1 MINYSVGVF
10 SANKQKKNHKK
21 DFFKD
26 LIKRFTNIQGFCN
39 GDIKKFILLLSKGV
53 YTYKYME
60 SCKIFDETSL
70 HDKKEFYSSLNMEGI
85 TNVDYRHEKRV
96 FKYFNDENIDNYHD
110 LYVQNDTL
118 LLANIFEN
126 FRNVTIK
133 IYELDPAQILSL
145 TGFTWVYCLKKHEYN

>member
-1 MINYSVGVF
+1 
-10 SANKQKKNHKK
+10 
-21 DFFKD
+21 
-26 LIKRFTNIQGFCN
+26 
-39 GDIKKFILLLSKGV
+39 
-53 YTYKYME
+53 ME
-60 SCKIFDETSL
+60 SCKIFDETLL

-96 FKYFNDENIDNYHD
+96 FKYFNNENIDNYHD

-133 IYELDPAQILSL
+133 IYELDPAQILTL
-145 TGFTWVYCLKKHEYN
+145 PGFT

>member
-1 MINYSVGVF
+1 MINYSVGAL
-10 SANKQKKNHKK
+10 SAKKKKKKNHNKK

-26 LIKRFTNIQGFCN
+26 LIKRFKNIQGFCN

-70 HDKKEFYSSLNMEGI
+70 HDKKEFYNSLNMEGI

-96 FKYFNDENIDNYHD
+96 FKYFNNENIDNYHD

-126 FRNVTIK
+126 FRNMTIK

-145 TGFTWVYCLKKHEYN
+145 PRFT

>member
-1 MINYSVGVF
+1 M
-10 SANKQKKNHKK
+10 QKKKKKKRKNHKK

-26 LIKRFTNIQGFCN
+26 LIKRFTNMQEFCN
-39 GDIKKFILLLSKGV
+39 EDIKKFILLLSKGV

-85 TNVDYRHEKRV
+85 TNVDYRHGKRV
-96 FKYFNDENIDNYHD
+96 FKYFNNENIDNYHD

-145 TGFTWVYCLKKHEYN
+145 PGFT

>member
-1 MINYSVGVF
+1 MLIKNDQLLCRCLEC
-10 SANKQKKNHKK
+10 KKKKNHNK

-70 HDKKEFYSSLNMEGI
+70 HDKKEFYNSLNMEGI

-96 FKYFNDENIDNYHD
+96 FKYFNNENIDNYHD

-126 FRNVTIK
+126 FRNMTIK

-145 TGFTWVYCLKKHEYN
+145 PRFT